1 MPDAI
6 SAVESAFGELAAGL
20 AVLPQRIAIRDP
32 APGLS
37 LYMPAFLSQSGAL
50 TCKVVSVYPTN
61 PAQFDL
67 PTTMGK
73 ILVQDPASGK
83 VVCIMD
89 GGFVTAVRTGAV
101 TGVSIKYLARKDSKV
116 LGLYGAGVQAEQ
128 QLVAACATASIE
140 KCQLFDPR
148 TEVAEN
154 FQEKFARELGIDIQ
168 LMSSAE
174 EVWPGADILVAA
186 STSTTPLFDGSA
198 IPDGTHISGIGAHS
212 PGARELDLATIQRA
226 KIVCDLTSA
235 CLAEAGEFI
244 IPMQEGAFSADQ
256 IYGDLGELV
265 NGTKAGRESDAEIT
279 LFKSVGLA
287 IQDAAVAKLV
297 FDKATT
303 LSIGTDVDF

>member
-61 PAQFDL
+61 PVQFDL

-83 VVCIMD
+83 VDCIMD

-101 TGVSIKYLARKDSKV
+101 TGVSIKYLARKDAKV
-116 LGLYGAGVQAEQ
+116 IGLYGAGVQAEQ

-148 TEVAEN
+148 AEVAEI
-154 FQEKFARELGIDIQ
+154 FQEKYARDLGIDIQ
-168 LMSSAE
+168 LAGSAE
-174 EVWPGADILVAA
+174 EVWPGADILIAA

-198 IPDGTHISGIGAHS
+198 IPEGIHISGIGAHS
-212 PGARELDLATIQRA
+212 PGAREFDTATIQRA

-244 IPMQEGAFSADQ
+244 IPMQDGAFLADQ
-256 IYGDLGELV
+256 IYGDLGEIV
-265 NGTKAGRESDAEIT
+265 NGSKPGRENDGEIT

-297 FDKATT
+297 FEKAAAQG
-303 LSIGTDVDF
+303 IGTDVEF